1 MTETK
6 DSNSFQV
13 AAYDRIRQDIIL
25 CKLAPGQKL
34 SARLLEE
41 SLGLGRTPV
50 REALVRLGQEGLVS
64 TIPQSGTYV
73 SKISMQS
80 AENALYMREHLECSV
95 AMECCARIDGQE
107 GLVSTIPQSGTYV
120 SKISMQSAENALYM
134 REHLECSVAME
145 CCARIDQTGCE
156 TLEGILALQD
166 KALRNRDSA
175 AFYVH
180 DNAFHKE
187 LYHIAGRDQVW
198 DWVQSCNTDLQRFRW
213 LRTQVEE
220 LDWADIERQHIALYA
235 AISNKDTHEAAYLT
249 SAHLHLMSAEQ
260 DSVRAAFP
268 CYFA

>member
-95 AMECCARIDGQE
+95 AMECCARID
-107 GLVSTIPQSGTYV
+107 
-120 SKISMQSAENALYM
+120 
-134 REHLECSVAME
+134 
-145 CCARIDQTGCE
+145 QTGCE
-156 TLEGILALQD
+156 TLEGILTLQD

>member
-50 REALVRLGQEGLVS
+50 REALVRL
-64 TIPQSGTYV
+64 
-73 SKISMQS
+73 
-80 AENALYMREHLECSV
+80 
-95 AMECCARIDGQE
+95 GQE

-260 DSVRAAFP
+260 NSVRAAFP

>member
-50 REALVRLGQEGLVS
+50 REALVRL
-64 TIPQSGTYV
+64 
-73 SKISMQS
+73 
-80 AENALYMREHLECSV
+80 
-95 AMECCARIDGQE
+95 GQE

>member
-25 CKLAPGQKL
+25 CKLAPDQKL

-50 REALVRLGQEGLVS
+50 REALVRL
-64 TIPQSGTYV
+64 
-73 SKISMQS
+73 
-80 AENALYMREHLECSV
+80 
-95 AMECCARIDGQE
+95 GQE

>member
-6 DSNSFQV
+6 DPNSFQV

-50 REALVRLGQEGLVS
+50 REALVRL
-64 TIPQSGTYV
+64 
-73 SKISMQS
+73 
-80 AENALYMREHLECSV
+80 
-95 AMECCARIDGQE
+95 GQE

>member
-95 AMECCARIDGQE
+95 AMECCA
-107 GLVSTIPQSGTYV
+107 
-120 SKISMQSAENALYM
+120 
-134 REHLECSVAME
+134 C
-145 CCARIDQTGCE
+145 IDQTGCE

>member
-95 AMECCARIDGQE
+95 AMECCARID
-107 GLVSTIPQSGTYV
+107 
-120 SKISMQSAENALYM
+120 
-134 REHLECSVAME
+134 
-145 CCARIDQTGCE
+145 QTGCE

-187 LYHIAGRDQVW
+187 LYRIAGRDQVW